1 MKFEKLVEEEPLPY
15 ELLLLADPSKELV
28 DNYLKHSEVFVATQH
43 GETVGIVVLLPITT
57 GEAEI
62 KNIAVKPELQ
72 GKGIGSYLIKN
83 VIKVARQKKFRKICI
98 GTANSSIVPL
108 YLYQKLGF
116 EITGIRK
123 SFFIDNYSEPIYED
137 GLQAK
142 HMIILTQDLEESK

>member
-28 DNYLKHSEVFVATQH
+28 DKYLKHSEVFVATQH

-123 SFFIDNYSEPIYED
+123 SFFIDNYTEPIYED

>member
-28 DNYLKHSEVFVATQH
+28 DKYLKHSEVFVATQH

-57 GEAEI
+57 GKAEI

-123 SFFIDNYSEPIYED
+123 SFFIDNYTEPIYED

>member
-28 DNYLKHSEVFVATQH
+28 DKYLKHSEVFVATQH

-83 VIKVARQKKFRKICI
+83 VIKVARQKKYRKICI

-123 SFFIDNYSEPIYED
+123 SFFIDNYTEPIYED